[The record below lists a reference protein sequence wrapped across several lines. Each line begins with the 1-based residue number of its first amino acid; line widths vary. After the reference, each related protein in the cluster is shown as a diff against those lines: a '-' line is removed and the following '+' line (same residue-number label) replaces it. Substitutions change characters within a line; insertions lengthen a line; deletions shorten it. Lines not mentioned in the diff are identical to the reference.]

1 MIKVQLI
8 GYVGARP
15 VVRATQKGRPVANF
29 NVAVHGGKDANGEEK
44 STWYP
49 VTCWDGRAELADKIV
64 QKGDLIWIE
73 GTPEISS
80 WSDKNDVEHTEI
92 SITAKYIQVLSR
104 SRKQGEPE
112 VQASSSRADMQ
123 QSLEE
128 LPF

>member
-8 GYVGARP
+8 GYVGSRP
-15 VVRATQKGRPVANF
+15 TMRQTQKGRPVANF
-29 NVAVHGGKDANGEEK
+29 NVAVHGAKDANGEEK
-44 STWYP
+44 ATWYP

-80 WSDKNDVEHTEI
+80 WTDRNDVEHTEI
-92 SITAKYIQVLSR
+92 AVMAKYIQVLSR
-104 SRKQGEPE
+104 SKKGTESGERVSAE
-112 VQASSSRADMQ
+112 MQAS
-123 QSLEE
+123 LED

>member
-15 VVRATQKGRPVANF
+15 TVRSTQKGRPVANF
-29 NVAVHGGKDANGEEK
+29 NVAVHGAKDANGEEK
-44 STWYP
+44 ATWYP

-64 QKGDLIWIE
+64 QKGDLIWVE
-73 GTPEISS
+73 GTPEVSS
-80 WSDKNDVEHTEI
+80 WTDRNDVEHTEI
-92 SITAKYIQVLSR
+92 SITAKYIQVLTR
-104 SRKQGEPE
+104 SKKGDTGES
-112 VQASSSRADMQ
+112 QRAEMQ

>member
-15 VVRATQKGRPVANF
+15 VVRSTAKGRPVANF
-29 NVAVHGGKDANGEEK
+29 NVAVHGAKDANGEEK

-49 VTCWDGRAELADKIV
+49 ITCWDGRAELADKIV

-80 WSDKNDVEHTEI
+80 WTDKNDVEHTEI

-104 SRKQGEPE
+104 SKKQGEGE
-112 VQASSSRADMQ
+112 SSSRAEMQ

>member
-15 VVRATQKGRPVANF
+15 SVRATQKGRQVANF
-29 NVAVHGGKDANGEEK
+29 NVAVHGAKDANGEEK

-49 VTCWDGRAELADKIV
+49 IACWDGRAELADKVV

-80 WSDKNDVEHTEI
+80 WTDKNDVEHTEI
-92 SITAKYIQVLSR
+92 AITAKFIQVLKR
-104 SRKQGEPE
+104 SGKGKEEGEAP
-112 VQASSSRADMQ
+112 RAAMQ
-123 QSLEE
+123 ESLEE

>member
-8 GYVGARP
+8 GYVGAKP
-15 VVRATQKGRPVANF
+15 SVRATQKGRQVANF
-29 NVAVHGGKDANGEEK
+29 NVAVHGAKDSNGEEK

-49 VTCWDGRAELADKIV
+49 IACWDGRAELADKVV

-80 WSDKNDVEHTEI
+80 WTDKNDVEHTEI
-92 SITAKYIQVLSR
+92 AITAKFIQVLKR
-104 SRKQGEPE
+104 SGKAKEEGEAP
-112 VQASSSRADMQ
+112 RAAMQ
-123 QSLEE
+123 ESLEE